1 MISVRT
7 DVKNAFNSGD
17 RRWII
22 RVLETYFPELGPLV
36 RALYEGPTDLVFTD
50 PFRTVHHVEGQKGV
64 TQGCPL
70 ASHLFNLALHAIDE
84 RVMPKFD
91 EVLKMGYCDDSYFTS
106 ESIRD
111 LKACTDEIADRC
123 KRYAE
128 FT

>member
-1 MISVRT
+1 M
-7 DVKNAFNSGD
+7 
-17 RRWII
+17 
-22 RVLETYFPELGPLV
+22 

-50 PFRTVHHVEGQKGV
+50 PFRTVHHVEVQKGV
-64 TQGCPL
+64 TQGCPV
-70 ASHLFNLALHAIDE
+70 ASHLFNPALHAIDE

-91 EVLKMGYCDDSYFTS
+91 EVLKMDDCDDSYFSS
-106 ESIRD
+106 ESIHD